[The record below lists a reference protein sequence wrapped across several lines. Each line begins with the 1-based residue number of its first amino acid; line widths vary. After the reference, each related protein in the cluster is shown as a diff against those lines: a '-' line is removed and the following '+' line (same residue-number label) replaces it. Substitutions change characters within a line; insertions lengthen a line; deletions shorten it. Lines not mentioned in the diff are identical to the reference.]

1 MTKINMG
8 KDMKNYSTR
17 VLLVEDED
25 VARKTLSFYL
35 NTIFDEVIVAC
46 DGNEGSSIFKNNF
59 EDNKGFD
66 LVLTDLKMPNKGGI
80 SMIDDIRILVP
91 NQRFIIVSAHK
102 NEDEL
107 LKLINLRVLGYF
119 VKPLNIDNMM
129 EMLKKAKEEVL
140 ADNISISEKS
150 DLVTLNKRYTYNM
163 LNDKLYNEE
172 NIVKLSK
179 KELDILKVLIDNLGE
194 VVPVEKFKEIVWNDV
209 NTNDSAFRTVMKR
222 LKDKVKDDDFIISHK
237 GYGYIIEKLL
247 VKN

>member
-1 MTKINMG
+1 
-8 KDMKNYSTR
+8 MKNYSTR

-35 NTIFDEVIVAC
+35 NTIFDEVVVAK
-46 DGNEGSSIFKNNF
+46 DGEEGASIFKNDF
-59 EDNKGFD
+59 EENKKFD
-66 LVLTDLKMPNKGGI
+66 LVLTDLKMPNKDGI
-80 SMIDDIRILVP
+80 SMIDDIREIVP

-102 NEDEL
+102 NEEDL

-140 ADNISISEKS
+140 ADNGSLEKT
-150 DLVTLNKRYTYNM
+150 DLITLNKRYTYNTI
-163 LNDKLYNEE
+163 NDKLYNEE
-172 NIVKLSK
+172 TIVKLSK
-179 KELDILKVLIDNLGE
+179 KELDILKVLIDNLGD
-194 VVPVEKFKEIVWNDV
+194 VVPVTKFKEVVWDDI

-237 GYGYIIEKLL
+237 GYGYIIEKPL
-247 VKN
+247 KK

>member
-1 MTKINMG
+1 
-8 KDMKNYSTR
+8 MKNYSTR

-46 DGNEGSSIFKNNF
+46 DGEEGSSIFKKNF
-59 EDNKGFD
+59 EEENSFD
-66 LVLTDLKMPNKGGI
+66 LVLTDLKMPNKDGI
-80 SMIDDIRILVP
+80 AMIDDIRILVP

-102 NEDEL
+102 NEEDL

-129 EMLKKAKEEVL
+129 EMLKKAKEEVI
-140 ADNISISEKS
+140 ADNIDTPVETNLI
-150 DLVTLNKRYTYNM
+150 TLNKRYTYNKT
-163 LNDKLYNEE
+163 NDKLYNDE

-194 VVPVEKFKEIVWNDV
+194 VVPVERFKEVVWDDI

-237 GYGYIIEKLL
+237 GYGYIIEKPL
-247 VKN
+247 VKI

>member
-1 MTKINMG
+1 
-8 KDMKNYSTR
+8 MKKYSTR

-35 NTIFDEVIVAC
+35 NTIFDEVVVAC
-46 DGNEGSSIFKNNF
+46 DGNEGSAIFKKNF
-59 EDNKGFD
+59 EENNQFD
-66 LVLTDLKMPNKGGI
+66 LVLTDLKMPNKDGL

-102 NEDEL
+102 NEDDL

-140 ADNISISEKS
+140 ADNVVASTQN
-150 DLVTLNKRYTYNM
+150 DLITLNKIYTYNKI
-163 LNDKLYNEE
+163 NDKLYNAE

-179 KELDILKVLIDNLGE
+179 KELDILKVLIENLGE
-194 VVPVEKFKEIVWNDV
+194 VVPVEKFKEIVWNDI

-247 VKN
+247 EKS